1 MLPRV
6 GNEPCIPKL
15 LVGPLS
21 LRRVQRCATGTVSR
35 RPSLPKPTN
44 NVGMHRAT
52 KRLPGLSLLGTRQLW
67 MMPPNMSSPVIETV
81 NLCKQYGPQKAL
93 DAVSVSISPGAI
105 GLLGPNGAGKST
117 FMKCLLQLH
126 PITSGS
132 ARLLGREVGSEGREI
147 RKRVGYTPEQD
158 CHIPGMVGCEY
169 VTYCARLCGLPF
181 QVARQRAH
189 EMLDFVGMG
198 QERYRKIDTYSTGM
212 KQRLKLAQAIV
223 HDPEIVFLDE
233 PTNGLDPKGQIQ
245 ILELVQSLWRDHGIC
260 VVLSSH
266 LLHDVDRICE
276 QIIIIARG
284 RVLVHDT
291 LENLKSRRRG
301 AAEVVVANR
310 QSDLMEACRRQN
322 WPSELLP
329 NGHVK
334 IEHRAEDLN
343 PLIKMMHEIRL
354 APLEIIPSPN
364 ALEEMFVHALE
375 GSPVDSPWNG
385 HEANDG
391 RGRGTFKSSP
401 RTPPPLPR
409 AERGGE

>member
-1 MLPRV
+1 MALTPT
-6 GNEPCIPKL
+6 E
-15 LVGPLS
+15 S
-21 LRRVQRCATGTVSR
+21 L
-35 RPSLPKPTN
+35 
-44 NVGMHRAT
+44 
-52 KRLPGLSLLGTRQLW
+52 
-67 MMPPNMSSPVIETV
+67 SPVIQTT
-81 NLCKQYGPQKAL
+81 NLCKQFGRQRAL
-93 DAVSVSISPGAI
+93 DDVTLTVQPGAI

-117 FMKCLLQLH
+117 FMKCLLQLQ
-126 PITSGS
+126 PISSGS
-132 ARLLGREVGSEGREI
+132 ARLLGREVGREGREI

-169 VTYCARLCGLPF
+169 VTYCAQLCGLPF
-181 QVARQRAH
+181 QMARQRAH

-212 KQRLKLAQAIV
+212 RQRLKLAQAIV

-233 PTNGLDPKGQIQ
+233 PTNGLDPKGQVQ

-301 AAEVVVANR
+301 AAEVVVAHR
-310 QSDLMEACRRQN
+310 QGELIEACRRQS
-322 WPSELLP
+322 WSCELLP

-334 IEHRAEDLN
+334 VEHQAECLN
-343 PLIKMMHEIRL
+343 PLLRLMHEIKL

-364 ALEEMFVHALE
+364 ALEEMFVQALE
-375 GSPVDSPWNG
+375 AS
-385 HEANDG
+385 
-391 RGRGTFKSSP
+391 T
-401 RTPPPLPR
+401 
-409 AERGGE
+409 

>member
-1 MLPRV
+1 MLA
-6 GNEPCIPKL
+6 
-15 LVGPLS
+15 PL
-21 LRRVQRCATGTVSR
+21 
-35 RPSLPKPTN
+35 
-44 NVGMHRAT
+44 
-52 KRLPGLSLLGTRQLW
+52 
-67 MMPPNMSSPVIETV
+67 VIETQA
-81 NLCKQYGPQKAL
+81 LCKRFGPQKAL
-93 DAVSVSISPGAI
+93 DDVSLAVLPGAI

-117 FMKCLLQLH
+117 FMKCLLQLQ

-132 ARLLGREVGSEGREI
+132 AKLLGREVGHEGRDI

-169 VTYCARLCGLPF
+169 VTYCAQLCGLPF

-233 PTNGLDPKGQIQ
+233 PTNGLDPKGRTQ
-245 ILELVQSLWRDHGIC
+245 ILELVHSLWRDYGIT

-266 LLHDVDRICE
+266 LLNDVDRICE
-276 QIIIIARG
+276 QVIIIARG

-291 LENLKSRRRG
+291 LLSLKSRKRG
-301 AAEVVVANR
+301 AAEVVVADRHRELQQACER
-310 QSDLMEACRRQN
+310 QRWA
-322 WPSELLP
+322 SELLP

-334 IEHRAEDLN
+334 IEHKAESLN
-343 PLIKMMHEIRL
+343 PLLRLLHNLKL

-364 ALEEMFVHALE
+364 ALEETFIQALE
-375 GSPVDSPWNG
+375 LS
-385 HEANDG
+385 HA
-391 RGRGTFKSSP
+391 
-401 RTPPPLPR
+401 
-409 AERGGE
+409 AA